1 MTSWKRSASVL
12 AFVSAATMLTGTAQ
26 AQKTVLSKDG
36 RWSAVSEIVGQTAT
50 SSVVAPAGGGGGD
63 PIYIPTPGKYAGT
76 VGLRMD
82 YGAAGAFVCS
92 GTLIGSRTIVTAAHC
107 VSDGTSA
114 RPDLTTAYF
123 HNGPDGPTVYN
134 PALSG
139 SIGINVKKTI
149 VHKSYSGEVVDEND
163 IAILQLVDDA
173 PDFAKVIALSSLTD
187 LTSVDHTIA
196 GYGAR
201 STNGGGTGTLA
212 VSNANTGRLRDADN
226 RFDWRFGDADFEG
239 YFDGAFGPQGIDNVW
254 ISDFDNGTAFRD
266 NSCNLAGFESG
277 SSPAAAAIFSKA
289 VFSSSKYCDLGR
301 GAREGIG
308 AGGDSGTGYFVDG
321 KLAAVH
327 SFALWYRADESANRF
342 GQFKGATSVEFHRD
356 FITANIPEPAT
367 WAMMIGGFGLVGGAM
382 RRRATKV
389 AFA

>member
-26 AQKTVLSKDG
+26 AQKTALSKDG

-114 RPDLTTAYF
+114 RPNLTTAYF

-134 PALSG
+134 PATSG
-139 SIGINVKKTI
+139 SIGINVAKTI

-173 PDFAKVIALSSLTD
+173 PDFSKVIGLSSLTD

-226 RFDWRFGDADFEG
+226 RFDWRFGDSDFEG
-239 YFDGAFGPQGIDNVW
+239 YWTGAFGPQGIDNVW
-254 ISDFDNGTAFRD
+254 MSDFDNGTAFRD
-266 NSCNLAGFESG
+266 NSCNLAGFEAPNAPG
-277 SSPAAAAIFSKA
+277 IFGKA

-308 AGGDSGTGYFVDG
+308 AGGDSGTGYFVNG
-321 KLAAVH
+321 ELAAVH
-327 SFALWYRADESANRF
+327 SFALWYRSDESANRF
-342 GQFKGATSVEFHRD
+342 GQFKGAVSVDFHRD
-356 FITANIPEPAT
+356 FINANIPEPAT
-367 WAMMIGGFGLVGGAM
+367 WAMMIGGFGMVGGAM
-382 RRRATKV
+382 RRRVAKV